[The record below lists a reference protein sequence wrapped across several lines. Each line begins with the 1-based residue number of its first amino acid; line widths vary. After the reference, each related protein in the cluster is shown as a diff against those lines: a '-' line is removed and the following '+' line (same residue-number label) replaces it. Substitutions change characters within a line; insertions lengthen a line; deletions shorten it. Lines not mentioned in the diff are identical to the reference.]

1 MKYQKFVIIFCVQ
14 FTSELTLI
22 AHITV
27 GVLRLKNKSVE
38 LLALLGSTCNLLV
51 AHLGLKIN

>member
-1 MKYQKFVIIFCVQ
+1 M
-14 FTSELTLI
+14 SELTLI

-27 GVLRLKNKSVE
+27 GVLRLENKSVE
-38 LLALLGSTCNLLV
+38 LLALLGSACNLLV